1 MSNNKP
7 IEKPLDLSEIDD
19 TPTDIPAKEKEER
32 RLRTRIWSA
41 LRALIFVC
49 VIVFIWN
56 GMQKTAAAFVLIAL
70 VMGWVNLFQLRSQE
84 IEKPYY
90 RLWLNVID
98 GALSFVVMASIFVRD
113 LMQSEQVEKLLAVGC
128 VFLLTRLIAHTLFS
142 LGVLREGKQLPRKRR
157 WSKLANISITITM
170 AVYLLNLEDY
180 QQISMV
186 ASILLMAASTVAYAY
201 WYYRDAAHRKP
212 LSIASQLTMS
222 RIVLTPFFLWVFFY
236 DNDLDYSNN
245 SIVFKVLSL
254 VMVLGFMLT
263 DFLDGYLA
271 RKMGE
276 VSTLGKYLDPFSD
289 KISNMTIFMCFI
301 ATGYAPV
308 WMVALIY
315 FRESSVETLRT
326 LAASEGL
333 IMPARRSG
341 KWKTAL
347 QGIGIVMIL
356 LGAIDPVRALIPG
369 FDGIWSMFPQIVM
382 GVITA
387 ITIVSGIDYFVSSK
401 HILKKFV

>member
-1 MSNNKP
+1 MS
-7 IEKPLDLSEIDD
+7 EKPSDVRFRS
-19 TPTDIPAKEKEER
+19 R
-32 RLRTRIWSA
+32 VWSV
-41 LRALIFVC
+41 LRALVFVC

-56 GMQKTAAAFVLIAL
+56 GMAKTACAFVAIAL
-70 VMGWVNLFQLRSQE
+70 IMGWVNLYQLRSQE

-98 GALSFVVMASIFVRD
+98 GFLSFAVMTSIFVRD
-113 LMQSEQVEKLLAVGC
+113 LMHNEQPEKLLGVGC
-128 VFLLTRLIAHTLFS
+128 AVLLARLIAHTLFS
-142 LGVLREGKQLPRKRR
+142 LGVLREGKKLPQKRR
-157 WSKLANISITITM
+157 WAKLANIATTITM

-180 QQISMV
+180 QQICMV
-186 ASILLMAASTVAYAY
+186 ATILLIAASTVAYAY
-201 WYYRDAAHRKP
+201 WYYRDPAHRKP

-245 SIVFKVLSL
+245 SLVFKVLAL
-254 VMVLGFMLT
+254 AMVLGFMLT
-263 DFLDGYLA
+263 DFLDGKLA
-271 RKMGE
+271 RAMGE

-347 QGIGIVMIL
+347 QGIGIVAIL
-356 LGAIDPVRALIPG
+356 LGAIDPVRAVVPG
-369 FDGIWSMFPQIVM
+369 LEGIWYIFPKIVM
-382 GVITA
+382 GAITA
-387 ITIVSGIDYFVSSK
+387 ITIISGIDYFVSSK

>member
-1 MSNNKP
+1 MS
-7 IEKPLDLSEIDD
+7 EKPSEV
-19 TPTDIPAKEKEER
+19 
-32 RLRTRIWSA
+32 RLRTRIWSV
-41 LRALIFVC
+41 LRALVFVC
-49 VIVFIWN
+49 VIFFIWN
-56 GMQKTAAAFVLIAL
+56 GMAKTAAAFVLVAL
-70 VMGWVNLFQLRSQE
+70 VMGWVNLYQLRSQE

-90 RLWLNVID
+90 RLWLNVVD
-98 GALSFVVMASIFVRD
+98 GLLSFAVMMSIFIRD
-113 LMQSEQVEKLLAVGC
+113 LYHSESAEKILAVGC
-128 VFLLTRLIAHTLFS
+128 AILLARLIAHTLFS
-142 LGVLREGKQLPRKRR
+142 LGVLREGKKLPQKRR
-157 WSKLANISITITM
+157 WSKLANIATTVTM
-170 AVYLLNLEDY
+170 GVYLLDLEDY
-180 QQISMV
+180 QQICMV
-186 ASILLMAASTVAYAY
+186 ATILLILASTVAYAY
-201 WYYRDAAHRKP
+201 WYYRDPAHRKP

-254 VMVLGFMLT
+254 IMVLGFMLT
-263 DFLDGYLA
+263 DFLDGKLA
-271 RKMGE
+271 RAMGE

-333 IMPARRSG
+333 IMPARKSG

-369 FDGIWSMFPQIVM
+369 FESIWNVFPQAVM
-382 GVITA
+382 GVITG
-387 ITIVSGIDYFVSSK
+387 ITIISGIDYFVSSK

>member
-1 MSNNKP
+1 MN
-7 IEKPLDLSEIDD
+7 EKPSDV
-19 TPTDIPAKEKEER
+19 
-32 RLRTRIWSA
+32 RLRSRVWSV
-41 LRALIFVC
+41 LRALVFVC
-49 VIVFIWN
+49 VIFFIWN
-56 GMQKTAAAFVLIAL
+56 GMAKTACAFVAIAL
-70 VMGWVNLFQLRSQE
+70 IMGWVNLYQLRCQE

-98 GALSFVVMASIFVRD
+98 GFLSFAVMTSIFVRD
-113 LMQSEQVEKLLAVGC
+113 LMQNEHAEKLLGVGC
-128 VFLLTRLIAHTLFS
+128 AVLLARLFAHTLFS
-142 LGVLREGKQLPRKRR
+142 LGVLREGKSLPRKRR
-157 WSKLANISITITM
+157 WSKMASIATTITM

-180 QQISMV
+180 QQICMV
-186 ASILLMAASTVAYAY
+186 ATILLIAASTVAYAY
-201 WYYRDAAHRKP
+201 WYYRDPAHRKP

-245 SIVFKVLSL
+245 SLVFKVLAL
-254 VMVLGFMLT
+254 AMVLGFMLT
-263 DFLDGYLA
+263 DFLDGKLA
-271 RKMGE
+271 RAMGE

-347 QGIGIVMIL
+347 QGIGIVAIL
-356 LGAIDPVRALIPG
+356 LGAIDPVRAFVPG
-369 FDGIWSMFPQIVM
+369 LGDIWDIFPKIVM
-382 GVITA
+382 GIITA
-387 ITIVSGIDYFVSSK
+387 ITIISGIDYFVSSK

>member
-1 MSNNKP
+1 MAE
-7 IEKPLDLSEIDD
+7 EKVTEEPKLNGE
-19 TPTDIPAKEKEER
+19 PAEEV
-32 RLRTRIWSA
+32 RLRTRIWSV
-41 LRALIFVC
+41 LRAIVFVA
-49 VIVFIWN
+49 VLVFIWQ
-56 GMQKTAAAFVLIAL
+56 GMAKTACAFVAIAMI
-70 VMGWVNLFQLRSQE
+70 MGWVNLYQLRAQE

-90 RLWLNVID
+90 RLWLNFID
-98 GALSFVVMASIFVRD
+98 GFLAFMVMTSIFVRD
-113 LMQSEQVEKLLAVGC
+113 LMQQQQAEKLLGVGC
-128 VFLLTRLIAHTLFS
+128 VVLLARLIAHTLFS

-157 WSKLANISITITM
+157 WGKLSNISITITM
-170 AVYLLNLEDY
+170 GVYLLNLEDY

-186 ASILLMAASTVAYAY
+186 SSILLILAAMAAYAY

-236 DNDLDYSNN
+236 DNDLNYSNN
-245 SIVFKVLSL
+245 SIVFKSLSL
-254 VMVLGFMLT
+254 IMVLGFMLT

-271 RKMGE
+271 RKLGE

-347 QGIGIVMIL
+347 QGTGIVMIL
-356 LGAIDPVRALIPG
+356 LGAIDPVRMLIPG
-369 FDGIWSMFPQIVM
+369 FNDIWDSFPQIVM
-382 GVITA
+382 GVITT
-387 ITIVSGIDYFVSSK
+387 ITILSGIDYFVSSK

>member
-1 MSNNKP
+1 MN
-7 IEKPLDLSEIDD
+7 EKPSDV
-19 TPTDIPAKEKEER
+19 
-32 RLRTRIWSA
+32 RLRSRVWSV
-41 LRALIFVC
+41 LRALVFVC
-49 VIVFIWN
+49 VIFFIWN
-56 GMQKTAAAFVLIAL
+56 GMAKTACAFVAIAL
-70 VMGWVNLFQLRSQE
+70 IMGWVNLYQLRCQE

-98 GALSFVVMASIFVRD
+98 GFLSFAVMTSIFVRD
-113 LMQSEQVEKLLAVGC
+113 LMQNEHAEKLLGVGC
-128 VFLLTRLIAHTLFS
+128 AVLLARLIAHTLFS
-142 LGVLREGKQLPRKRR
+142 LGVLREGKSLPRKKR
-157 WSKLANISITITM
+157 WSKMASIATTITM

-180 QQISMV
+180 QQICMV
-186 ASILLMAASTVAYAY
+186 ATILLIAASTVAYAY
-201 WYYRDAAHRKP
+201 WYYRDPAHRKP

-245 SIVFKVLSL
+245 SLVFKVLAL
-254 VMVLGFMLT
+254 AMVLGFMLT
-263 DFLDGYLA
+263 DFLDGKLA
-271 RKMGE
+271 RAMGE

-347 QGIGIVMIL
+347 QGIGIVAIL
-356 LGAIDPVRALIPG
+356 LGAIDPVRAFVPG
-369 FDGIWSMFPQIVM
+369 LGDIWDIFPKIVM
-382 GVITA
+382 GIITA
-387 ITIVSGIDYFVSSK
+387 ITIISGIDYFVSSK

>member
-1 MSNNKP
+1 MT
-7 IEKPLDLSEIDD
+7 EKTSDV
-19 TPTDIPAKEKEER
+19 R
-32 RLRTRIWSA
+32 FRTRIWSV
-41 LRALIFVC
+41 LRAIVFIC
-49 VIVFIWN
+49 VIIFIWN
-56 GMQKTAAAFVLIAL
+56 GMSKTACAFVGIAL
-70 VMGWVNLFQLRSQE
+70 VMGWVNLYQLRSQE

-90 RLWLNVID
+90 RLWLNVVD
-98 GALSFVVMASIFVRD
+98 GFLSFAVMTSIFVRD
-113 LMQSEQVEKLLAVGC
+113 LMQNEQTEKLLAVGC
-128 VFLLTRLIAHTLFS
+128 GFLLARLIAHSLFS
-142 LGVLREGKQLPRKRR
+142 LGVLREGKSLPRKRR
-157 WSKLANISITITM
+157 WSKLSNIAITITM
-170 AVYLLNLEDY
+170 GVYLLNLEDY
-180 QQISMV
+180 QQICMV
-186 ASILLMAASTVAYAY
+186 TSILLILASTAAYAY
-201 WYYRDAAHRKP
+201 WYYRDPAHRKP

-245 SIVFKVLSL
+245 SLVFKSLSL

-347 QGIGIVMIL
+347 QGIGIVAIL
-356 LGAIDPVRALIPG
+356 LGAIDPIRMLVPG
-369 FDGIWSMFPQIVM
+369 LNDIWGIFPVIVM

-387 ITIVSGIDYFVSSK
+387 ITIISGIDYFYSSK

>member
-1 MSNNKP
+1 MS
-7 IEKPLDLSEIDD
+7 EKPSEV
-19 TPTDIPAKEKEER
+19 
-32 RLRTRIWSA
+32 RLRTRIWSV
-41 LRALIFVC
+41 LRALVFVC
-49 VIVFIWN
+49 VIFFIWN
-56 GMQKTAAAFVLIAL
+56 GMAKTAAAFVLVAL
-70 VMGWVNLFQLRSQE
+70 VMGWVNLYQLRSQE

-90 RLWLNVID
+90 RLWLNVVD
-98 GALSFVVMASIFVRD
+98 GLLSFAVMMSIFIRD
-113 LMQSEQVEKLLAVGC
+113 LYHSESAEKILAVGC
-128 VFLLTRLIAHTLFS
+128 AILLARLIAHTLFS
-142 LGVLREGKQLPRKRR
+142 LGVLREGKKLPQKRR
-157 WSKLANISITITM
+157 WSKLANIATTVTM
-170 AVYLLNLEDY
+170 GVYLLNLEDY
-180 QQISMV
+180 QQICMV
-186 ASILLMAASTVAYAY
+186 ATILLILASTVAYAY
-201 WYYRDAAHRKP
+201 WYYRDPAHRKP

-254 VMVLGFMLT
+254 IMVLGFMLT
-263 DFLDGYLA
+263 DFLDGKLA
-271 RKMGE
+271 RAMGE

-333 IMPARRSG
+333 IMPARKSG

-369 FDGIWSMFPQIVM
+369 FESIWNVFPQAVM
-382 GVITA
+382 GVITG
-387 ITIVSGIDYFVSSK
+387 ITIISGIDYFVSSK

>member
-1 MSNNKP
+1 MTNKA
-7 IEKPLDLSEIDD
+7 SGV
-19 TPTDIPAKEKEER
+19 
-32 RLRTRIWSA
+32 RLRSRIWSI
-41 LRALIFVC
+41 LRAIVFVC
-49 VIVFIWN
+49 VIVFIWM
-56 GMQKTAAAFVLIAL
+56 GMAKTATAFVGIAL

-90 RLWLNVID
+90 RLWLNFID
-98 GALSFVVMASIFVRD
+98 GLLQFSVMSSIFVRE
-113 LMQSEQVEKLLAVGC
+113 LILQGNTEKLLGIGC
-128 VFLLTRLIAHTLFS
+128 AFLLARLIANNLFN
-142 LGVLREGKQLPRKRR
+142 LGVLREGKSLPRKRR
-157 WSKLANISITITM
+157 WSKFANIAVTITM
-170 AVYLLNLEDY
+170 GVYLLNLEDY
-180 QQISMV
+180 KQICMV
-186 ASILLMAASTVAYAY
+186 ASILLMLASTVAYAY
-201 WYYRDAAHRKP
+201 WYYRDPAHRKP

-245 SIVFKVLSL
+245 SLVFKSL
-254 VMVLGFMLT
+254 ALIMVLGFMLT
-263 DFLDGYLA
+263 DFLDGKLA
-271 RKMGE
+271 RAMGE

-333 IMPARRSG
+333 VMPARRSG

-347 QGIGIVMIL
+347 QGVGIIAILVGALDPMANIIPNYQEFWSIFPTAVMATI
-356 LGAIDPVRALIPG
+356 
-369 FDGIWSMFPQIVM
+369 M
-382 GVITA
+382 A
-387 ITIVSGIDYFVSSK
+387 ITIISGIDYFVASK

>member
-1 MSNNKP
+1 MSEENLT
-7 IEKPLDLSEIDD
+7 EEQTSEI
-19 TPTDIPAKEKEER
+19 
-32 RLRTRIWSA
+32 RLRTRVWSV
-41 LRALIFVC
+41 LRAAVFLA
-49 VIVFIWN
+49 VIVFIWL
-56 GMQKTAAAFVLIAL
+56 GMAKTATAL
-70 VMGWVNLFQLRSQE
+70 VLVALIMGWVNLYQLRSQE

-90 RLWLNVID
+90 KLWLNFID
-98 GALSFVVMASIFVRD
+98 GFLSFAVMTSIFVRD
-113 LMQSEQVEKLLAVGC
+113 LIQSQQAEKLLGVGC
-128 VFLLTRLIAHTLFS
+128 AFILARLIAHTLFS
-142 LGVLREGKQLPRKRR
+142 LGVLREGKKLPHKRR
-157 WSKLANISITITM
+157 WSKLANLATNITM
-170 AVYLLNLEDY
+170 GVYLLNLEDY
-180 QQISMV
+180 QQICMV
-186 ASILLMAASTVAYAY
+186 GTILLIMASMVAYAY
-201 WYYRDAAHRKP
+201 WYYRDPAHRKP

-245 SIVFKVLSL
+245 SLVFKVLSL
-254 VMVLGFMLT
+254 AMVLGFMLT
-263 DFLDGYLA
+263 DFLDGKLA
-271 RKMGE
+271 RAMGE

-347 QGIGIVMIL
+347 QGVGIVAIL
-356 LGAIDPVRALIPG
+356 LGAIDPVRMLIPG
-369 FDGIWSMFPQIVM
+369 FNSIWSLFPQVVM
-382 GVITA
+382 GVITT
-387 ITIVSGIDYFVSSK
+387 ITILSGIDYFVASK

>member
-1 MSNNKP
+1 MTENTS
-7 IEKPLDLSEIDD
+7 DVRFRS
-19 TPTDIPAKEKEER
+19 R
-32 RLRTRIWSA
+32 VWSV
-41 LRALIFVC
+41 LRALVFVC
-49 VIVFIWN
+49 VIIFIWN
-56 GMQKTAAAFVLIAL
+56 GMAKTACAFVAIAL
-70 VMGWVNLFQLRSQE
+70 VMGWVNLYQLRSQE

-90 RLWLNVID
+90 RLWLNIID
-98 GALSFVVMASIFVRD
+98 GALSFVVMTSIFVRD
-113 LMQSEQVEKLLAVGC
+113 LLQNDQVEKLLAVGC
-128 VFLLTRLIAHTLFS
+128 VFLLARLIAHTLFS
-142 LGVLREGKQLPRKRR
+142 LGVLREGKSLPRKRR

-170 AVYLLNLEDY
+170 GVYLLNLEDY

-186 ASILLMAASTVAYAY
+186 TSILLILASTVAYAY
-201 WYYRDAAHRKP
+201 WYYRDPAHRKP
-212 LSIASQLTMS
+212 LSLASQLTMS

-245 SIVFKVLSL
+245 SIVFKSL
-254 VMVLGFMLT
+254 ALIMVLGFMLT
-263 DFLDGYLA
+263 DFLDGKLA

-347 QGIGIVMIL
+347 QGIGIVAIL
-356 LGAIDPVRALIPG
+356 LGAIDPVRALVPSLG
-369 FDGIWSMFPQIVM
+369 DIWHIFPTIVM

-387 ITIVSGIDYFVSSK
+387 ITLISGVDYFVASK

>member
-1 MSNNKP
+1 MN
-7 IEKPLDLSEIDD
+7 EKPSDV
-19 TPTDIPAKEKEER
+19 
-32 RLRTRIWSA
+32 RLRSRVWSV
-41 LRALIFVC
+41 LRALVFVC
-49 VIVFIWN
+49 VIFFIWN
-56 GMQKTAAAFVLIAL
+56 GMAKTACAFVAIAL
-70 VMGWVNLFQLRSQE
+70 IMGWVNLYQLRCQE

-98 GALSFVVMASIFVRD
+98 GFLSFAVMTSIFVRD
-113 LMQSEQVEKLLAVGC
+113 LMQNEHAEKLLGVGC
-128 VFLLTRLIAHTLFS
+128 AVLLARLIAHTLFS
-142 LGVLREGKQLPRKRR
+142 LGVLREGKSLPRKRR
-157 WSKLANISITITM
+157 WSKMASIATTITM

-180 QQISMV
+180 QQICMV
-186 ASILLMAASTVAYAY
+186 ATILLIAASTVAYAY
-201 WYYRDAAHRKP
+201 WYYRDPAHRKP

-245 SIVFKVLSL
+245 SLVFKVLAL
-254 VMVLGFMLT
+254 AMVLGFMLT
-263 DFLDGYLA
+263 DFLDGKLA
-271 RKMGE
+271 RAMGE

-347 QGIGIVMIL
+347 QGIGIVAIL
-356 LGAIDPVRALIPG
+356 LGAIDPVRAFVPG
-369 FDGIWSMFPQIVM
+369 LSDIWDIFPKIVM
-382 GVITA
+382 GIITA
-387 ITIVSGIDYFVSSK
+387 ITIISGIDYFVSSK

>member
-1 MSNNKP
+1 MTEDLNLTE
-7 IEKPLDLSEIDD
+7 EKKSEV
-19 TPTDIPAKEKEER
+19 

-41 LRALIFVC
+41 LRAVVFLA
-49 VIVFIWN
+49 VIAFIWL
-56 GMQKTAAAFVLIAL
+56 GMAKTACAFVAIAL
-70 VMGWVNLFQLRSQE
+70 VMGWVNLYQLRSQE

-90 RLWLNVID
+90 RLWLNFID
-98 GALSFVVMASIFVRD
+98 GMLSFTVLTSIFIRD
-113 LMQSEQVEKLLAVGC
+113 LMQYDQAEKLLAVGC
-128 VFLLTRLIAHTLFS
+128 VVLLARTIAHTLFS
-142 LGVLREGKQLPRKRR
+142 LGVLREGKTLPRKRR
-157 WSKLANISITITM
+157 WSKLSNISITVTM
-170 AVYLLNLEDY
+170 GVYLLNLEDY
-180 QQISMV
+180 QQIAMV
-186 ASILLMAASTVAYAY
+186 TSILLVLAATAAYAY
-201 WYYRDAAHRKP
+201 WYYRDPAHRKP

-236 DNDLDYSNN
+236 DNDLNYSNN
-245 SIVFKVLSL
+245 SVVFKTLSL

-271 RKMGE
+271 RKLGE

-356 LGAIDPVRALIPG
+356 LGAIDPVRMLIPG
-369 FDGIWSMFPQIVM
+369 FDSIWENFPKIVM
-382 GVITA
+382 GVITTV
-387 ITIVSGIDYFVSSK
+387 TILSGIDYFVSSK

>member
-1 MSNNKP
+1 MSLK
-7 IEKPLDLSEIDD
+7 ISDVRFRS
-19 TPTDIPAKEKEER
+19 
-32 RLRTRIWSA
+32 RIWSI
-41 LRALIFVC
+41 LRAIVFVC
-49 VIVFIWN
+49 VIAFIWM
-56 GMQKTAAAFVLIAL
+56 GMAKTATAFVGIAL
-70 VMGWVNLFQLRSQE
+70 IMGWVSLFQLRSQE

-98 GALSFVVMASIFVRD
+98 GFLQFSVMMSIFVRD
-113 LMQSEQVEKLLAVGC
+113 LLHSEEVEKLLGIGC
-128 VFLLTRLIAHTLFS
+128 AFLLARLISHSLFS
-142 LGVLREGKQLPRKRR
+142 LGVLREGKSLPRRRR
-157 WSKLANISITITM
+157 WSKFANIAVTITM
-170 AVYLLNLEDY
+170 GVYLLNLEEY
-180 QQISMV
+180 KQICMV
-186 ASILLMAASTVAYAY
+186 ASILLMLASTVAYAY
-201 WYYRDAAHRKP
+201 WYYRDPAHRKP

-245 SIVFKVLSL
+245 SLVFKSL
-254 VMVLGFMLT
+254 ALIMVLGFMLT
-263 DFLDGYLA
+263 DFLDGKLA
-271 RKMGE
+271 RAMGE

-326 LAASEGL
+326 LAASENI

-347 QGIGIVMIL
+347 QGIGIVAIL
-356 LGAIDPVRALIPG
+356 VGALDPMRGVIPNY
-369 FDGIWSMFPQIVM
+369 DEVWNVFPIAVM

-387 ITIVSGIDYFVSSK
+387 ITIISGIDYFVASK

>member
-1 MSNNKP
+1 MTEEQTS
-7 IEKPLDLSEIDD
+7 
-19 TPTDIPAKEKEER
+19 DI
-32 RLRTRIWSA
+32 RLRTRIWSI
-41 LRALIFVC
+41 LRAM
-49 VIVFIWN
+49 VFIAVIMFIWM
-56 GMQKTAAAFVLIAL
+56 GMTKTACALVGVAL
-70 VMGWVNLFQLRSQE
+70 VMGWVNLYQLRSQE
-84 IEKPYY
+84 IEKPFY

-98 GALSFVVMASIFVRD
+98 GFLSFAVLTSIFIRD
-113 LMQSEQVEKLLAVGC
+113 LMLNDQAEKLLAVGC
-128 VFLLTRLIAHTLFS
+128 VFLMARLVAHTLFS
-142 LGVLREGKQLPRKRR
+142 LGVLREGKSLPRKRR
-157 WSKLANISITITM
+157 WSKLSNIAITATM
-170 AVYLLNLEDY
+170 GVYLLNLEDY
-180 QQISMV
+180 QQICMV
-186 ASILLMAASTVAYAY
+186 TSILLIIASTVAYAY
-201 WYYRDAAHRKP
+201 WYYRDPAHRKP

-245 SIVFKVLSL
+245 SLVFKSLSL

-271 RKMGE
+271 RKLGE

-347 QGIGIVMIL
+347 QGIGIVAIL
-356 LGAIDPVRALIPG
+356 VGALDPMAYIIPNYNN
-369 FDGIWSMFPQIVM
+369 FWNVFPQAVM

-387 ITIVSGIDYFVSSK
+387 ITIISGIDYFLASK

>member
-1 MSNNKP
+1 MTEDSN
-7 IEKPLDLSEIDD
+7 L
-19 TPTDIPAKEKEER
+19 TDIVNLPEEKKEEV
-32 RLRTRIWSA
+32 RLRTRIWSV
-41 LRALIFVC
+41 LRAVVFLA
-49 VIVFIWN
+49 VIAFIWQ
-56 GMQKTAAAFVLIAL
+56 GMAKTACAFVVIAMI
-70 VMGWVNLFQLRSQE
+70 MGWVNLYQLRAQE

-98 GALSFVVMASIFVRD
+98 GFLSFVVMTSIFVRD
-113 LMQSEQVEKLLAVGC
+113 FLQNENAEKLLGVGC
-128 VFLLTRLIAHTLFS
+128 VVILARLIAHTLFS
-142 LGVLREGKQLPRKRR
+142 LGVLREGKSLPRKRR
-157 WSKLANISITITM
+157 WGKLANLSVTVTM
-170 AVYLLNLEDY
+170 GIYLLNLEDY

-186 ASILLMAASTVAYAY
+186 TSILLILAATAAYAY
-201 WYYRDAAHRKP
+201 WYYRDPAHRKP

-245 SIVFKVLSL
+245 SIVFKTLSL

-271 RKMGE
+271 RKLGE

-356 LGAIDPVRALIPG
+356 LGAIDPVRAMIPG
-369 FDGIWSMFPQIVM
+369 LNDIWNIFPKIVM
-382 GVITA
+382 GVITT
-387 ITIVSGIDYFVSSK
+387 ITILSGIDYFVSSK

>member
-1 MSNNKP
+1 MT
-7 IEKPLDLSEIDD
+7 EKPSDVRFRS
-19 TPTDIPAKEKEER
+19 R
-32 RLRTRIWSA
+32 VWSV
-41 LRALIFVC
+41 LRALVFVC
-49 VIVFIWN
+49 VTIFIWN
-56 GMQKTAAAFVLIAL
+56 GMAKTACAFVAIAL
-70 VMGWVNLFQLRSQE
+70 IMGWVNLYQLRSQE

-98 GALSFVVMASIFVRD
+98 GFLSFVVMTSIFVRD
-113 LMQSEQVEKLLAVGC
+113 LLQNDQAEKLLGVGC
-128 VFLLTRLIAHTLFS
+128 AVLLARLIAHTLFS
-142 LGVLREGKQLPRKRR
+142 LGVLREGKSLPRKRR
-157 WSKLANISITITM
+157 WSKFAKISITITM
-170 AVYLLNLEDY
+170 GVYLLNLEDY

-186 ASILLMAASTVAYAY
+186 TSILLIRASTVAYAY
-201 WYYRDAAHRKP
+201 WYYRDPAHRKP

-245 SIVFKVLSL
+245 SIVFKGLAL
-254 VMVLGFMLT
+254 IMVLGFMLT

-347 QGIGIVMIL
+347 QGIGIVAIL

-369 FDGIWSMFPQIVM
+369 FENIWNVFPMAVM

-387 ITIVSGIDYFVSSK
+387 ITIISGIDYFVASK

>member
-1 MSNNKP
+1 MT
-7 IEKPLDLSEIDD
+7 EKTSDV
-19 TPTDIPAKEKEER
+19 R
-32 RLRTRIWSA
+32 FRTRIWSV
-41 LRALIFVC
+41 LRAIVFIC
-49 VIVFIWN
+49 VIIFIWN
-56 GMQKTAAAFVLIAL
+56 GMSKTACAFVGIAL
-70 VMGWVNLFQLRSQE
+70 VMGWVNLYQLRSQE

-90 RLWLNVID
+90 RLWLNVVD
-98 GALSFVVMASIFVRD
+98 GFLSFAVMTSIFVRD
-113 LMQSEQVEKLLAVGC
+113 LMQNEQTEKLLAVGC
-128 VFLLTRLIAHTLFS
+128 GFLLARLIAHSLFS
-142 LGVLREGKQLPRKRR
+142 LGVLREGKSLPRKRR
-157 WSKLANISITITM
+157 WSKLSNIAITITM
-170 AVYLLNLEDY
+170 GVYLLNLEDY
-180 QQISMV
+180 QQICMV
-186 ASILLMAASTVAYAY
+186 TSILLILASTAAYAY
-201 WYYRDAAHRKP
+201 WYYRDPAHRKP

-245 SIVFKVLSL
+245 SLVFKSLSL

-347 QGIGIVMIL
+347 QGIGIVAIL
-356 LGAIDPVRALIPG
+356 LGAIDPIRMLVPG
-369 FDGIWSMFPQIVM
+369 LNDIWNIFPVIVM

-387 ITIVSGIDYFVSSK
+387 ITIISGIDYFYSSK

>member
-1 MSNNKP
+1 MTNKA
-7 IEKPLDLSEIDD
+7 SGV
-19 TPTDIPAKEKEER
+19 
-32 RLRTRIWSA
+32 RLRSRIWSI
-41 LRALIFVC
+41 LRAIVFVC
-49 VIVFIWN
+49 VIVFIWM
-56 GMQKTAAAFVLIAL
+56 GMAKTATAFVGIAL

-90 RLWLNVID
+90 RLWLNFID
-98 GALSFVVMASIFVRD
+98 GLLQFSVMTSIFVRE
-113 LMQSEQVEKLLAVGC
+113 LILQENTEKLLGVGC
-128 VFLLTRLIAHTLFS
+128 TFLLARLIANNLFN
-142 LGVLREGKQLPRKRR
+142 LGVLREGKSLPRKRR
-157 WSKLANISITITM
+157 WSKFANIAVTITM
-170 AVYLLNLEDY
+170 GVYLLNLEDY
-180 QQISMV
+180 KQICMV
-186 ASILLMAASTVAYAY
+186 ASILLMIASTVAYAY
-201 WYYRDAAHRKP
+201 WYYRDPAHRKP

-245 SIVFKVLSL
+245 SLVFKSL
-254 VMVLGFMLT
+254 ALIMVLGFMLT
-263 DFLDGYLA
+263 DFLDGKLA
-271 RKMGE
+271 RAMGE

-333 IMPARRSG
+333 VMPARRSG

-347 QGIGIVMIL
+347 QGIGIIAILVGALDPMAHVIPNYQEFWSIFPTAVM
-356 LGAIDPVRALIPG
+356 A
-369 FDGIWSMFPQIVM
+369 S
-382 GVITA
+382 ITA
-387 ITIVSGIDYFVSSK
+387 ITIISGVDYFVASK

>member
-1 MSNNKP
+1 MT
-7 IEKPLDLSEIDD
+7 EKTSDV
-19 TPTDIPAKEKEER
+19 
-32 RLRTRIWSA
+32 RLRSRIWSV
-41 LRALIFVC
+41 LRAIVFIC
-49 VIVFIWN
+49 VIIFIWN
-56 GMQKTAAAFVLIAL
+56 GMSKTACAFVGIAL
-70 VMGWVNLFQLRSQE
+70 VMGWVNLYQLRSQE

-98 GALSFVVMASIFVRD
+98 GFLSFAVMTSIFIRD
-113 LMQSEQVEKLLAVGC
+113 LMQNEQTEKLLAVGC
-128 VFLLTRLIAHTLFS
+128 VFLLARLIAHSLFS
-142 LGVLREGKQLPRKRR
+142 LGVLREGKSLPRKRR
-157 WSKLANISITITM
+157 WSKLANIAITITM
-170 AVYLLNLEDY
+170 GVYLLNLEDY
-180 QQISMV
+180 QQICMV
-186 ASILLMAASTVAYAY
+186 TSILLIFASTVAYAY
-201 WYYRDAAHRKP
+201 WYYRDPAHRKP

-245 SIVFKVLSL
+245 NLVFKILAL

-263 DFLDGYLA
+263 DFLDGKLA
-271 RKMGE
+271 RSMGE

-301 ATGYAPV
+301 ATGYASV

-347 QGIGIVMIL
+347 QGIGIVAIL
-356 LGAIDPVRALIPG
+356 LGAIEPVRALIPG
-369 FDGIWSMFPQIVM
+369 FEGIWHQFPIIVM
-382 GVITA
+382 GVITT
-387 ITIVSGIDYFVSSK
+387 ITIISGIDYFYASK

>member
-1 MSNNKP
+1 MS
-7 IEKPLDLSEIDD
+7 EKPSDV
-19 TPTDIPAKEKEER
+19 
-32 RLRTRIWSA
+32 RLRSRVWSV
-41 LRALIFVC
+41 LRALVFVC
-49 VIVFIWN
+49 VIIFIWN
-56 GMQKTAAAFVLIAL
+56 GMAKTACAFVAIAL
-70 VMGWVNLFQLRSQE
+70 IMGWVNLYQLRSQE

-98 GALSFVVMASIFVRD
+98 GFLSFAVMTSIFVRD
-113 LMQSEQVEKLLAVGC
+113 LLQNEQAEKLLGVGC
-128 VFLLTRLIAHTLFS
+128 VFLFARLIAHTLFS
-142 LGVLREGKQLPRKRR
+142 LGVLREGKSLPRKRR

-170 AVYLLNLEDY
+170 GVYLLNLEDY

-186 ASILLMAASTVAYAY
+186 TSILLILASTVAYAY
-201 WYYRDAAHRKP
+201 WYYRDPAHRKP

-245 SIVFKVLSL
+245 SIVFKSL
-254 VMVLGFMLT
+254 ALIMVLGFMLT
-263 DFLDGYLA
+263 DFLDGKLA

-347 QGIGIVMIL
+347 QGIGIVAIL
-356 LGAIDPVRALIPG
+356 LGAIEPVRALVPG
-369 FDGIWSMFPQIVM
+369 LNDIWHIFPTIVM

-387 ITIVSGIDYFVSSK
+387 ITIISGIDYFVSSK

>member
-1 MSNNKP
+1 VTNKA
-7 IEKPLDLSEIDD
+7 SGV
-19 TPTDIPAKEKEER
+19 
-32 RLRTRIWSA
+32 RLRSRIWSI
-41 LRALIFVC
+41 LRAIVFVC
-49 VIVFIWN
+49 VIVFIWM
-56 GMQKTAAAFVLIAL
+56 GMAKTATAFVGIAL

-90 RLWLNVID
+90 RLWLNFID
-98 GALSFVVMASIFVRD
+98 GLLQFSVMTSIFVRE
-113 LMQSEQVEKLLAVGC
+113 LILQENTEKLLGVGC
-128 VFLLTRLIAHTLFS
+128 TFLLARLIANNLFN
-142 LGVLREGKQLPRKRR
+142 LGVLREGKSLPRKRR
-157 WSKLANISITITM
+157 WSKFANIAVTITM
-170 AVYLLNLEDY
+170 GVYLLNLEDY
-180 QQISMV
+180 KQICMV
-186 ASILLMAASTVAYAY
+186 ASILLMIASTVAYAY
-201 WYYRDAAHRKP
+201 WYYRDPAHRKP

-245 SIVFKVLSL
+245 SLVFKSL
-254 VMVLGFMLT
+254 ALIMVLGFMLT
-263 DFLDGYLA
+263 DFLDGKLA
-271 RKMGE
+271 RAMGE

-333 IMPARRSG
+333 VMPARRSG

-347 QGIGIVMIL
+347 QGVGIIAILVGALDPMAHVIPNYQEFWSIFPTAVM
-356 LGAIDPVRALIPG
+356 A
-369 FDGIWSMFPQIVM
+369 S
-382 GVITA
+382 ITA
-387 ITIVSGIDYFVSSK
+387 ITIISGVDYFVASK

>member
-1 MSNNKP
+1 MT
-7 IEKPLDLSEIDD
+7 EKTSDVRFRS
-19 TPTDIPAKEKEER
+19 
-32 RLRTRIWSA
+32 RIWSV
-41 LRALIFVC
+41 LRAIVFIC
-49 VIVFIWN
+49 VIIFIWN
-56 GMQKTAAAFVLIAL
+56 GMSKTACAFVGIAL
-70 VMGWVNLFQLRSQE
+70 VMGWVNLYQLRSQE

-98 GALSFVVMASIFVRD
+98 GFLSFAVMTSIFIRD
-113 LMQSEQVEKLLAVGC
+113 LMQNEQTEKLLAVGC
-128 VFLLTRLIAHTLFS
+128 VFLLARLIAHSLFS
-142 LGVLREGKQLPRKRR
+142 LGVLREGKSLPRKRR
-157 WSKLANISITITM
+157 WSKLANIAITITM
-170 AVYLLNLEDY
+170 GVYLLNLEDY
-180 QQISMV
+180 QQICMV
-186 ASILLMAASTVAYAY
+186 TSILLIFASTVAYAY
-201 WYYRDAAHRKP
+201 WYYRDPAHRKP

-245 SIVFKVLSL
+245 SLVFKSLSL

-347 QGIGIVMIL
+347 QGIGIVAIL
-356 LGAIDPVRALIPG
+356 LGAIDPIRMLVPG
-369 FDGIWSMFPQIVM
+369 LNDIWGIFPVIVM

-387 ITIVSGIDYFVSSK
+387 ITIISGIDYFYSSK

>member
-1 MSNNKP
+1 MT
-7 IEKPLDLSEIDD
+7 EKTSDVRFRS
-19 TPTDIPAKEKEER
+19 
-32 RLRTRIWSA
+32 RIWSV
-41 LRALIFVC
+41 LRAIVFIC
-49 VIVFIWN
+49 VIIFIWN
-56 GMQKTAAAFVLIAL
+56 GMSKTACAFVGIAL
-70 VMGWVNLFQLRSQE
+70 VMGWVNLYQLRSQE

-98 GALSFVVMASIFVRD
+98 GFLSFAVMTSIFVRD
-113 LMQSEQVEKLLAVGC
+113 LMQNEQTEKLLAVGC
-128 VFLLTRLIAHTLFS
+128 AILFARLIAHSLFS
-142 LGVLREGKQLPRKRR
+142 LGVLREGKALPRKRR
-157 WSKLANISITITM
+157 WSKLANIAITITM
-170 AVYLLNLEDY
+170 GVYLLNLEDY
-180 QQISMV
+180 QQICMV
-186 ASILLMAASTVAYAY
+186 TSILLIFASTVAYAY
-201 WYYRDAAHRKP
+201 WYYRDPAHRKP

-245 SIVFKVLSL
+245 SLVFKSLSL

-347 QGIGIVMIL
+347 QGIGIVAIL
-356 LGAIDPVRALIPG
+356 LGAIDPIRMLVPG
-369 FDGIWSMFPQIVM
+369 LNDIWGIFPVIVM

-387 ITIVSGIDYFVSSK
+387 ITIISGIDYFYSSK

>member
-1 MSNNKP
+1 MS
-7 IEKPLDLSEIDD
+7 
-19 TPTDIPAKEKEER
+19 EENTSDV
-32 RLRTRIWSA
+32 RLRTRVWSI
-41 LRALIFVC
+41 LRAL
-49 VIVFIWN
+49 VFIAVIIFIWQ
-56 GMQKTAAAFVLIAL
+56 GMSKTATAFVLVAM
-70 VMGWVNLFQLRSQE
+70 VMGWVNLYQLHAQE
-84 IEKPYY
+84 VEKPYY
-90 RLWLNVID
+90 RLWLNFID
-98 GALSFVVMASIFVRD
+98 GLLSFVVMASIFVRD
-113 LMQSEQVEKLLAVGC
+113 LIHNESAEKLLAVGC
-128 VFLLTRLIAHTLFS
+128 VFLLARLIAHTLFS

-157 WSKLANISITITM
+157 WSKLSNIAVTITM
-170 AVYLLNLEDY
+170 AVYLLNMEDY
-180 QQISMV
+180 QQICMVSSM
-186 ASILLMAASTVAYAY
+186 LLMAASTVAYAY
-201 WYYRDAAHRKP
+201 WYYRDPAHRKP

-236 DNDLDYSNN
+236 DNDLNYSNN
-245 SIVFKVLSL
+245 SLVFKVLSL

-263 DFLDGYLA
+263 DFLDGKLA
-271 RKMGE
+271 RAMGE

-308 WMVALIY
+308 WMVAVIY

-347 QGIGIVMIL
+347 QGIGIVAIL
-356 LGAIDPVRALIPG
+356 LGAIDPVREMIPG
-369 FDGIWSMFPQIVM
+369 FNNIWPTFPPIVM
-382 GVITA
+382 GIIT
-387 ITIVSGIDYFVSSK
+387 TVTVLSGIDYFVSSK